1 MERVLRV
8 CVVQVV
14 VAVLGCAVLIGCGG
28 GQAAP
33 GTKDGGGSD
42 GSPETDGGNPPG
54 SKRIFIT
61 ATGYSGNLAGSAGA
75 DTICTAASDAVGLG
89 GRWTAWISTAS
100 SDAFSRVQ
108 EVGPW
113 YLLDGTMVFTNKA
126 NFRTMPLAPI
136 NVDEHGVA
144 LAGAVVWTGT
154 LTGAI
159 HSDSDCQ
166 GFTAADS
173 TVAGTVGITSSVMS
187 WTSAVSTANCGS
199 AVSLYCIE
207 Q

>member
-1 MERVLRV
+1 MGRVVRKSEARV
-8 CVVQVV
+8 M
-14 VAVLGCAVLIGCGG
+14 VALGYVVLIGCGG
-28 GQAAP
+28 GPAAP
-33 GTKDGGGSD
+33 GAKDSGGTD
-42 GSPETDGGNPPG
+42 GTTATDGGNPPG

-61 ATGYSGNLAGSAGA
+61 ATGYTGNLAGSAGA
-75 DTICTAASDAVGLG
+75 DTICTAASDVVGLG

-100 SDAFSRVQ
+100 SDALSRIQ

-113 YLLDGTMVFTNKA
+113 FLLDGTMVFTNKA

-136 NVDEHGVA
+136 AVDEHGVA
-144 LAGAVVWTGT
+144 VAAGAVVWTGT
-154 LTGAI
+154 LTGGI
-159 HSDSDCQ
+159 HSATDCQ

-187 WTSAVSTANCGS
+187 WTSAVSTANCAS
-199 AVSLYCIE
+199 ALSLYCIE